1 MQIKITKN
9 DVKSF
14 FEHRYKLGI
23 LEDFLQRPNL
33 NPSGKMI
40 FDVFNTLYI
49 YEVLL
54 LEAENLLQDWT
65 NVINSQA
72 SCKGVKTKK
81 CLEYF

>member
-1 MQIKITKN
+1 MRIYMGKVVVQIKITKN

-40 FDVFNTLYI
+40 FNVFNTLYI
-49 YEVLL
+49 YKVLL
-54 LEAENLLQDWT
+54 LEAWKFIARLN
-65 NVINSQA
+65 
-72 SCKGVKTKK
+72 
-81 CLEYF
+81 

>member
-14 FEHRYKLGI
+14 FGHRYKLGI
-23 LEDFLQRPNL
+23 LEDFLQMPNL